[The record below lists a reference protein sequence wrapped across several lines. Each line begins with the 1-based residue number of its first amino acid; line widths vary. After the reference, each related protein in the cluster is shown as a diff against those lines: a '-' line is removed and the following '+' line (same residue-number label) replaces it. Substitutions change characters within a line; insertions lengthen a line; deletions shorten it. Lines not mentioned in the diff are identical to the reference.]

1 MPSKRAT
8 SVHGVVPALTDA
20 VDAIVVE
27 LEVPN
32 EFSAQALDEA
42 ASAAEQLPRTDHTA
56 TPFVTLDPPGSRDL
70 DQAVWI
76 ERSGRGYTVWY
87 AIADV
92 GAFVAPGRA
101 MDVEAHLRGETVYL
115 PDRRIPLYP
124 PALSEGAASLLP
136 DEVRPAVVWRLDG
149 LVGTLPPADPR
160 GIARLRRTAQALGI
174 DWPQPMDYPDFIRTL
189 HPATPAHAAMLDA
202 CASLLRGAG
211 YVAFD
216 GAVPEQPLHSAVA
229 AAYAHA
235 TAPLRRLGDRYVSE
249 ICLALCADQPVP
261 RWVMD
266 VLHDVPPHLT
276 ERVGDSFAGVVVD
289 VDDKDPLRGVV
300 VLSDPAVQSAVR
312 GEKPLPLGHSV
323 TVRLTEADVA
333 DRRVAFEVAAE
344 G

>member
-1 MPSKRAT
+1 
-8 SVHGVVPALTDA
+8 
-20 VDAIVVE
+20 VE
-27 LEVPN
+27 GWN
-32 EFSAQALDEA
+32 AQ
-42 ASAAEQLPRTDHTA
+42 
-56 TPFVTLDPPGSRDL
+56 
-70 DQAVWI
+70 I
-76 ERSGRGYTVWY
+76 
-87 AIADV
+87 
-92 GAFVAPGRA
+92 
-101 MDVEAHLRGETVYL
+101 
-115 PDRRIPLYP
+115 
-124 PALSEGAASLLP
+124 SLLTGMAAAQLMLYA
-136 DEVRPAVVWRLDG
+136 EVG
-149 LVGTLPPADPR
+149 LVRTLPPADPR

-216 GAVPEQPLHSAVA
+216 GAVPEQPLHSAVS

-266 VLHDVPPHLT
+266 VLHDVPPDLT
-276 ERVGDSFAGVVVD
+276 TAQRRSSSVERAVLNVVEAAILSERVGDSFSGVVVD

-300 VLSDPAVQSAVR
+300 VLSDLAVQSAVR

-333 DRRVAFEVAAE
+333 NRRVAFEVAAE